1 MIVLSHRLGQKLSI
15 NFGAQFLT
23 TQQYGAAPAVGAS
36 PGSGESCDRTRRND
50 QDMADQENLGVMS
63 LLSLLWLHA
72 VRAKL
77 VHPSAGDEEITLL
90 SKKLRPSL
98 ALYVILII
106 VGLFVPLVAVFGYL
120 VLAFLLIVPIK
131 LLRRQ
136 RAESVVGQGG

>member
-1 MIVLSHRLGQKLSI
+1 MLVSFLPFPTKLI
-15 NFGAQFLT
+15 A
-23 TQQYGAAPAVGAS
+23 
-36 PGSGESCDRTRRND
+36 
-50 QDMADQENLGVMS
+50 ENLGHRAGERVAVTIYGITLFGAMS

-98 ALYVILII
+98 ALYIILII
-106 VGLFVPLVAVFGYL
+106 VGLFVPLIAVFGYL

-136 RAESVVGQGG
+136 RAESAVGQGG